1 MQTFKQWQQS
11 PSQGAIP
18 PHTPFTPADESY
30 LIETLVQCRIH
41 LESVLKTAQGYEK
54 LPDLTEAIADSLT
67 AIHKAEA
74 IAIDPA
80 TYLE

>member
-1 MQTFKQWQQS
+1 MQSFPDWQQN
-11 PSQGAIP
+11 PAQGAIP
-18 PHTPFTPADESY
+18 GQSPFTPADENF
-30 LIETLVQCRIH
+30 LIETLVQCRYQ

-54 LPDLTEAIADSLT
+54 LPDLTTAIADAIT

-74 IAIDPA
+74 ISIDPA